1 MKNILLISYC
11 LFNSLF
17 LSAQPDNAQVINK
30 DGKKYYKH
38 IIAKGETAYGISKL
52 YNIDLNVF
60 FQENPAA
67 ENGLDINQVVYIPFI
82 EKVIQPTTNDTINND
97 PNIKKHVVQSGET
110 IWSLSRKYSVS
121 VELIKKSNSSIS
133 DNLQIGQVLLI
144 PIQTADTN
152 NIIEPI
158 IKNPINPLEGPCDS
172 IIIHK
177 VLKRETLYSLSKKY
191 NVTSASIIEVN
202 NGLKKGLKK
211 GEEIRIKL
219 KKIDCDEHEIDIEKK
234 DSLNSWNTDVI
245 KLKSIYNVA
254 LMLPFFLDKNELVK
268 INCPPLKK
276 CPPHSNTIP
285 AINLY
290 NGVIMAL
297 DSLKKAG
304 LKINLYVFDTQN
316 DTSVIN
322 NIINSDTIKNVD
334 LIIGPYFRQ
343 PVKKVINYAKINNIN
358 VITPGKIP
366 NHALHNNS
374 NLTKVIPSKFNQ
386 IVELANFTG
395 KNCMDDN
402 IILIKNRANEN
413 DSKYCKIFLD
423 TFNVYKGQ
431 KEEINIFSLDLSSSI
446 NNVKSSLMKGKRNI
460 LVIPSSDKNFVS
472 DLVNNKINNIIN
484 SKNYYDYNIVLFGL
498 EEWIEMKLLDEKNK
512 NKFNL
517 HIPVSGM
524 VNYNDEKV
532 IEFIRSY
539 RNKFKTDP
547 AKYSFIGFD
556 AAFSSLKGLLL
567 YGNNFP
573 VHYNDLYNE
582 GFYLNT
588 KFYQLD
594 PNSGYE
600 NKSVDIYKYDNY
612 QLIKVN

>member
-219 KKIDCDEHEIDIEKK
+219 KKIDCDEHEIDIEKT